1 MFLPFLPQDNGVL
14 DASANEALEILNADL
29 ASLLLCEAD
38 QFWRTLLEESSINSC
53 LTSYLQFARSACSS
67 ERL

>member
-38 QFWRTLLEESSINSC
+38 HFWRTLLEESSINGC
-53 LTSYLQFARSACSS
+53 LTSYLQFARSAFSI
-67 ERL
+67 ER